1 MDKSISTLASST
13 QIVSTLEM
21 YVLSDFHAERLI
33 IRHCMATEGTA
44 DAEYALQVARLK
56 NFIIDGTPT
65 RAGRIVATLMQANE
79 EVDDFKIKQISERL
93 GKEEQQ
99 INI

>member
-1 MDKSISTLASST
+1 
-13 QIVSTLEM
+13 M
-21 YVLSDFHAERLI
+21 YVLSDLHTEKLI

-99 INI
+99 LNI